1 MKNTN
6 AQSFSK
12 QLPKQD
18 VVFLFC
24 LPCWGKRRKEEKKKR
39 KKKKEK
45 RKKKKPAHHQAAIT
59 DLLDEGVAGAVVR
72 DGETK
77 CGALL
82 EDVGTLAL
90 AAHVGKEKVVEAN
103 LAAQEAGHVDFVSVE
118 GNVKNLRCCWGQ

>member
-45 RKKKKPAHHQAAIT
+45 RKRKKK
-59 DLLDEGVAGAVVR
+59 
-72 DGETK
+72 
-77 CGALL
+77 
-82 EDVGTLAL
+82 
-90 AAHVGKEKVVEAN
+90 KEKRKKKKKKQRTIKLPSRIFLMKA
-103 LAAQEAGHVDFVSVE
+103 
-118 GNVKNLRCCWGQ
+118 